1 MHLKT
6 LGNGGSKDGIEA
18 KKSWFMFDEE
28 IVALSSSITSNT
40 CNYVETIVDN
50 RRINPD
56 ASNTVTVNGT
66 VMDNITD
73 NTIKKTDSDGKSIP
87 KGTDVNDVK

>member
-6 LGNGGSKDGIEA
+6 LGNDGSKDGTDA

-28 IVALSSSITSNT
+28 IVALGRGITSST
-40 CNYVETIVDN
+40 CNYVKTIVDN

-73 NTIKKTDSDGKSIP
+73 NTIKKNRFRRKIYS
-87 KGTDVNDVK
+87 